1 VKKRVL
7 YFIVVLAL
15 VLCMTLPTTTPVM
28 AGQISG
34 SKHTIPALPNIYYI
48 GDTIYYETTVTNP
61 VGNTANNT
69 LTRIWDTLPDGTVV
83 EFLDPGETLV
93 QVPGHTDTFYTQYV
107 VDWDD
112 AVYNE
117 VLGYWI
123 VTDTFRAE
131 GYDSNGDGLYVL
143 VTKNSHILDP
153 HIDLEK
159 YVWDGA
165 GWQDANAATG
175 PYLPSTQNPVIFKFE
190 IDNDG
195 IGDLTSVNLTD
206 TDMTVFYTDQGCT
219 TAAVFPVSTLADDDP
234 TVTVYGKLAFAP
246 GQHSNNATVTGTP
259 PVGDPVSDSDP
270 AHYFGSAASIDLEK
284 AVWDGATW
292 QDANTPA
299 GPYLTSAQN
308 PVIFRFV
315 ITNND
320 NVNLINVTLTDT
332 DMFPFYNDQACTSL
346 ASFPTTLTMGQAKTY
361 YGKLAW
367 APGQHS
373 NNATASGTPPVGA
386 PVSDSDPANYFG
398 GNYAI
403 DLIKYVSVN
412 NQTSWDDANLAPG
425 PSILVGKDVYFKFYI
440 RNTGNVALTGITLTD
455 TMYNLAGIT
464 PALPA
469 SLAAAAEYNGIIG
482 PIAATAGNHTNTGN
496 ATGYW
501 EGNPV
506 SDTDPANYFGGNY
519 AIDLIKYASVN
530 NQTSWDDANLA
541 PGPSILVGKGVYFK
555 FYIKN
560 TGNVTLTGITLTDTM
575 YNLAGITPAL
585 PASLAAGAEYN
596 GIIGPIAAT
605 AGGHTNTGNATG
617 YWEGNPVSDTDP
629 ANYFGGN
636 YAIDLIKYVS
646 VNNQT
651 SWDDANLA
659 PGPAILVGKD
669 VYFKFYIRNTGNVT
683 LTGITLTD
691 TMYNLAG
698 ITPALPASLAAGAEY
713 NGIIGP
719 IAAAA
724 GGHTNTGNA
733 TGYWEG
739 NPVSDTDPANYIGSP
754 PIPAIDIEKHT
765 NGVDADSPP
774 GPDISV
780 NSTVTWAYIVTN
792 TGDVDLTGIVVT
804 DDKLGVIGT
813 VASLPVG
820 ANATLSVSGI
830 AIAGQYANNATVIGY
845 YGTVNVTDWD
855 PSHYYNRPTT
865 VGWETYPINKV
876 RVLLPWIGLVAA
888 IIAGASLLVL
898 RRRRLI
904 QKN

>member
-1 VKKRVL
+1 MKKRVL

-386 PVSDSDPANYFG
+386 PVSDSDPANY
-398 GNYAI
+398 Y
-403 DLIKYVSVN
+403 
-412 NQTSWDDANLAPG
+412 
-425 PSILVGKDVYFKFYI
+425 
-440 RNTGNVALTGITLTD
+440 
-455 TMYNLAGIT
+455 
-464 PALPA
+464 
-469 SLAAAAEYNGIIG
+469 
-482 PIAATAGNHTNTGN
+482 
-496 ATGYW
+496 
-501 EGNPV
+501 
-506 SDTDPANYFGGNY
+506 
-519 AIDLIKYASVN
+519 
-530 NQTSWDDANLA
+530 
-541 PGPSILVGKGVYFK
+541 
-555 FYIKN
+555 
-560 TGNVTLTGITLTDTM
+560 
-575 YNLAGITPAL
+575 
-585 PASLAAGAEYN
+585 
-596 GIIGPIAAT
+596 
-605 AGGHTNTGNATG
+605 
-617 YWEGNPVSDTDP
+617 
-629 ANYFGGN
+629 GGN